1 MILARVIIDKEACKG
16 CSLCEIVCPKKIL
29 VLSESELNKK
39 GYNPIE
45 VTDMSLCTA
54 CCACAKMCPDYVFVI
69 EK

>member
-16 CSLCEIVCPKKIL
+16 CGLCEIVCPKKIL

-54 CCACAKMCPDYVFVI
+54 CCSCAKMCPDYVFVI